1 MIRTLVLSS
10 FLLLNST
17 VSFAAQKTS
26 VVLSIGQMHR
36 LPHPPNDRIW
46 VENGKPLE
54 IDTKAGFVTLTGKSE
69 GHTAVQVGKTSY
81 RFEVVVPTKK
91 ELLIQFESRMPSILG
106 LKTKIFRHQ
115 VTVTGK
121 LFRWEDWLALA
132 EISKNLEV
140 PYHMSAEIPPS
151 IKAKVAKHLTEE
163 IEQAG
168 LPPVSIEFSKPLLV
182 RLSVS
187 DPIFEKYQQVLSPF
201 GVRLEKDAEA
211 ISIAPVVKVEITVAE
226 VRRDL
231 KRTYGIQWP
240 QTYAATLLT
249 DGQKQFEHLIFTA
262 NALETQGQ
270 GKILASPSLLCR
282 SGKEAEFLAGGE
294 FPIKIMNLKMQDVI
308 WKKYGVQL
316 KVRPKADISGRM
328 SIGLDIE
335 VSTIDDSRTV
345 DGVPGIL
352 TNKISSQFDLARSQ
366 TIALSGLIK
375 NENGKSSQG
384 LPLLSNIPVL
394 GALFSSKDFRENR
407 TELVIFVRPSVISES
422 KNNLPHPGHLGEVEG
437 D

>member
-1 MIRTLVLSS
+1 MKQVLILAS
-10 FLLLNST
+10 LLALSCIGN
-17 VSFAAQKTS
+17 AAPI
-26 VVLSIGQMHR
+26 LSIVLNIGETHR
-36 LPHPPNDRIW
+36 IPQPANDRIW
-46 VENGKPLE
+46 VENRKPLD
-54 IDTKAGFVTLTGKSE
+54 IDSKNGYITLTGKAE
-69 GHTAVQVGKTSY
+69 GSTAVQVGNTSY
-81 RFEVVVPTKK
+81 RFEVVLPTKK
-91 ELLIQFESRMPSILG
+91 NLVMQFDGKLKKILG
-106 LKTKIFRHQ
+106 LKVKIIRQ
-115 VTVTGK
+115 RVTITGK
-121 LFRWEDWLALA
+121 LFRWGDWLTLA
-132 EISKNLEV
+132 KISKDLDV
-140 PYHMSAEIPPS
+140 PYNMSAEIPPS
-151 IKAKVAKHLTEE
+151 IKEIASRHLTEE

-168 LPPVSIEFSKPLLV
+168 LPPAPIEFSRPLQA
-182 RLSVS
+182 RLSVN
-187 DPIFEKYQQVLSPF
+187 DTLFENYQRILSPF
-201 GVRLEKDAEA
+201 GIHIEKDVDA
-211 ISIAPVVKVEITVAE
+211 INIAPVIKVEITVAE
-226 VRRDL
+226 IRRDL
-231 KRTYGIQWP
+231 KQTYGVQWP
-240 QTYAATLLT
+240 QSYAATLLT

-316 KVRPKADISGRM
+316 KVRPKADLSGRM

-352 TNKISSQFDLARSQ
+352 TNKISSQFDLAKSQ

-375 NENGKSSQG
+375 NETGKSNQG
-384 LPLLSNIPVL
+384 LPLLGRIPVL

-407 TELVIFVRPSVISES
+407 TELVIFVRPSIISES
-422 KNNLPHPGHLGEVEG
+422 KNNLPHFGHLGEVSG